1 MSLDKKIEFMQTS
14 LLKNINNVSNNLRMS
29 HLNQNDVLLNNVL
42 SY

>member
-29 HLNQNDVLLNNVL
+29 YLNQNDVLLNNVL